1 MNSRYLSFLIILVF
15 KGIFS
20 CSCPGTFST
29 IRHGM
34 IINELSYS
42 ISLGNISVEQR
53 WSFLSPLKL
62 LLHSSSFEIQD
73 TISKAKE
80 LASEKS
86 VQAFSPDVL
95 IQVGAFLHESNA
107 LSLRERLSYLLNKTV
122 IIVPVDGYFKVRITG
137 FTSSEEME
145 KIIPALGLLGIKNIW
160 VFRVKKKEDII
171 SQVVVQSDTSVKATK
186 DKINVPVV
194 AEDKRV
200 LAETTIN
207 LQVGVF
213 HSRSE
218 ALRAQRRITTKLN
231 LPVEIVKEW
240 EYYIVL
246 ITGFKTRD
254 EIFKYYPKLAALGY
268 PDSFMIESNNVPVQ
282 KN

>member
-15 KGIFS
+15 KGAIS
-20 CSCPGTFST
+20 CSYPGTFSS
-29 IRHGM
+29 IRQGI
-34 IINELSYS
+34 IINELSHS
-42 ISLGNISVEQR
+42 INLDAISIAQK
-53 WSFLSPLKL
+53 WSFFSLSNL
-62 LLHSSSFEIQD
+62 LFHSNAIDIQD

-80 LASEKS
+80 LASEKP
-86 VQAFSPDVL
+86 VQAFSPDML

-107 LSLRERLSYLLNKTV
+107 LSLRERLSDLLNKTV
-122 IIVPVDGYFKVRITG
+122 VIVPSDGYFKVRITG

-240 EYYIVL
+240 EYYIVR

>member
-15 KGIFS
+15 KGVISF
-20 CSCPGTFST
+20 SCPGIFSS
-29 IRHGM
+29 IRKGI
-34 IINELSYS
+34 IINELSQS
-42 ISLGNISVEQR
+42 ISSDVISVAKK
-53 WSFLSPLKL
+53 WSFFSLSKL
-62 LLHSSSFEIQD
+62 LLHSNAIELQD
-73 TISKAKE
+73 TVSKAKE
-80 LASEKS
+80 LVSEKPE
-86 VQAFSPDVL
+86 QDFSPDML

-107 LSLRERLSYLLNKTV
+107 LSLRQRLSDLLNKTV
-122 IIVPVDGYFKVRITG
+122 VIVPADGYFKVRITG

-145 KIIPALGLLGIKNIW
+145 KLIPALGLLGIKNIW

-171 SQVVVQSDTSVKATK
+171 SQVVIRNDTSLKAIN
-186 DKINVPVV
+186 DKINVSVV
-194 AEDKRV
+194 AEDKQV

-240 EYYIVL
+240 EYYIVF

-268 PDSFMIESNNVPVQ
+268 PDSFMIEINNVPVK

>member
-1 MNSRYLSFLIILVF
+1 
-15 KGIFS
+15 
-20 CSCPGTFST
+20 
-29 IRHGM
+29 
-34 IINELSYS
+34 
-42 ISLGNISVEQR
+42 
-53 WSFLSPLKL
+53 
-62 LLHSSSFEIQD
+62 LHSNAIEIQD

-80 LASEKS
+80 LASEKP
-86 VQAFSPDVL
+86 VQAFSPDML

-107 LSLRERLSYLLNKTV
+107 LSLRERLSDLLNKTV
-122 IIVPVDGYFKVRITG
+122 VIVPSDGYFKVRITG

-240 EYYIVL
+240 EYYIVI

>member
-1 MNSRYLSFLIILVF
+1 LVF
-15 KGIFS
+15 KGVISF
-20 CSCPGTFST
+20 SCPGTFSS
-29 IRHGM
+29 IRQGI
-34 IINELSYS
+34 IINKLSHS
-42 ISLGNISVEQR
+42 ISLDIISTAQK

-62 LLHSSSFEIQD
+62 LLHSNPFEIQD

-80 LASEKS
+80 LAIEKP
-86 VQAFSPDVL
+86 VQDFSPDML

-107 LSLRERLSYLLNKTV
+107 LLLRERLSDLLNKTV
-122 IIVPVDGYFKVRITG
+122 VIVPADGYFKVRIIG

-145 KIIPALGLLGIKNIW
+145 KLIPALGLLGIKNIW

-171 SQVVVQSDTSVKATK
+171 SQVVVRTDTSLKAIK
-186 DKINVPVV
+186 DKNNIPVV
-194 AEDKRV
+194 AEDKHV
-200 LAETTIN
+200 VAETTIN

-213 HSRSE
+213 HNRSE

-240 EYYIVL
+240 EYYIVF

-268 PDSFMIESNNVPVQ
+268 PDSFMIESNNVPV
-282 KN
+282 KNN